1 MKIDPMQ
8 KLTLDKDLNE
18 VLEMFPKLKLFEKDK
33 KKTISGEI
41 DIFDAVGNYVN
52 SFDINVAVP
61 RNYPHGFPLLFE
73 TSNKFEHIPDRHI
86 NEDGSCCVCSL
97 QESDLISQKGIA
109 IKDYFLRYV
118 IPYLANQL
126 YFDSEEEWANG
137 DYEHGAEGI
146 LQFYQEL
153 FEMEAIEEV
162 IDLLSF
168 LNTQKMNRNDTC
180 FCGKKEKLKRCHLQT
195 YTIIKDL
202 SKRRIEYDILAL
214 KWLFRKRLKLKS
226 S

>member
-1 MKIDPMQ
+1 MQ
-8 KLTLDKDLNE
+8 KLNLDKDLNE

-33 KKTISGEI
+33 QKSLCGEI
-41 DIFDAVGNYVN
+41 AIFDAAGNYVD
-52 SFDINVAVP
+52 SFTIKVAVP
-61 RNYPHGFPLLFE
+61 KNYPHGFPLLFE
-73 TSNKFEHIPDRHI
+73 TGNKFEHIPDRHI
-86 NEDGSCCVCSL
+86 SEDGSCCVCSL

-109 IKDYFLRYV
+109 IKDFFLGYV
-118 IPYLANQL
+118 VPYLANQL

-162 IDLLSF
+162 INLLSF
-168 LNTQKMNRNDTC
+168 LNTQKMNRNDDC

-214 KWLFRKRLKLKS
+214 KWLSRKLLKLES